1 MVYGF
6 QAGHE
11 YKHTKLNT
19 TDEYVIKRIMEI
31 SCACYKSS
39 ELESALKML
48 A

>member
-31 SCACYKSS
+31 SCACHIKAQSWS
-39 ELESALKML
+39 PH
-48 A
+48 